1 MNKKDKEI
9 FLDIENHL
17 LNDKKP
23 SLYLEKLL
31 KDGVLDKYPFSVIGD
46 LKTVEQNPKY
56 HPEGNVFNHT
66 MMVVDEGAQN
76 REKSHNKRAFMWT
89 LLLHDIG
96 KKPTTKMRKGKLT
109 SYNHDTVGKEMAR
122 KFLEYFNE
130 DEGFIEEVT
139 GLVKWHMQ
147 SLFVAKNSRFKNVG
161 EMLNDVDKNEIVLV
175 AMADRLG
182 RGRQSKIER
191 EETMNDIRKFEK
203 VINDAYINN

>member
-1 MNKKDKEI
+1 MNGSNKRI

-23 SLYLEKLL
+23 SLYLRELL
-31 KDGVLDKYPFSVIGD
+31 KTGVLKKYPFSVIGD
-46 LKTVEQNPKY
+46 LTTVEQNLKY

-76 REKSHNKRAFMWT
+76 RDKSKNKRAFMWT

-96 KKPTTKMRKGKLT
+96 KKPTTRMRKGRLT
-109 SYNHDTVGKEMAR
+109 SYNHDMVGKNMAQ
-122 KFLEYFNE
+122 KFLEYFHE
-130 DEGFIEEVT
+130 DEKFITEVT
-139 GLVKWHMQ
+139 GLIRWHMQ
-147 SLFVAKNSRFKNVG
+147 SLFVAKDSNFKNIG

-182 RGRQSKIER
+182 RGTKSKSER
-191 EETMNDIRKFEK
+191 EQTMKDIRKFEK
-203 VINDAYINN
+203 AVYNA

>member
-1 MNKKDKEI
+1 MNENDKKI
-9 FLDIENHL
+9 FVDIENHL

-31 KDGVLDKYPFSVIGD
+31 KEGVLKKYPFSVIGD
-46 LKTVEQNPKY
+46 LRTVEQNPKY

-66 MMVVDEGAQN
+66 MMVVDEGAEN
-76 REKSHNKRAFMWT
+76 RDKSHNKRAYMWG

-96 KKPTTKMRKGKLT
+96 KKPTTKMRKGRLT

-130 DEGFIEEVT
+130 DEKFIEEVT
-139 GLVKWHMQ
+139 GLVRWHMQ
-147 SLFVAKNSRFKNVG
+147 SLFVAKNSSFKNID

-182 RGRQSKIER
+182 RGRESESEKEQ
-191 EETMNDIRKFEK
+191 TMKDIRKFEK
-203 VINDAYINN
+203 AIRDA

>member
-1 MNKKDKEI
+1 MNKKDKDI

-31 KDGVLDKYPFSVIGD
+31 EEGVLDKYPFSVIGD

-66 MMVVDEGAQN
+66 MMVVDEGAQS

-109 SYNHDTVGKEMAR
+109 SYNHDAVGKDMAR

-130 DEGFIEEVT
+130 DERFIEEVT

-182 RGRQSKIER
+182 RGRQSKLER
-191 EETMNDIRKFEK
+191 EETMNDIRKFKK
-203 VINDAYINN
+203 VINDAEE

>member
-1 MNKKDKEI
+1 MNENDKKI
-9 FLDIENHL
+9 FVDIENHL

-31 KDGVLDKYPFSVIGD
+31 KEGVLKKYPFSVIGD

-66 MMVVDEGAQN
+66 MMVVDEGAEN
-76 REKSHNKRAFMWT
+76 RDKSHNKRAYMWG

-96 KKPTTKMRKGKLT
+96 KKPTTKMRKGRLT

-130 DEGFIEEVT
+130 DEEFIEDVT
-139 GLVKWHMQ
+139 GLVRWHMQ
-147 SLFVAKNSRFKNVG
+147 SLFVAKNSKFKNIDG
-161 EMLNDVDKNEIVLV
+161 MLNDVDKNEIVLV

-182 RGRQSKIER
+182 RGTESKSEK
-191 EETMNDIRKFEK
+191 EETMKDIKKFEK
-203 VINDAYINN
+203 AIHDA

>member
-1 MNKKDKEI
+1 MSGSNKKI

-23 SLYLEKLL
+23 SLYLRELL
-31 KDGVLDKYPFSVIGD
+31 KTGVLKKYPFSVIGD
-46 LKTVEQNPKY
+46 LTTVEQNLKY

-76 REKSHNKRAFMWT
+76 RDKSKNKRAFMWT

-96 KKPTTKMRKGKLT
+96 KKPTTRMRKGRLT
-109 SYNHDTVGKEMAR
+109 SYNHDMVGKNMAQ
-122 KFLEYFNE
+122 KFLEYFHE
-130 DEGFIEEVT
+130 DEKFITEVT
-139 GLVKWHMQ
+139 GLIRWHMQ
-147 SLFVAKNSRFKNVG
+147 SLFVAKDSNFKNIG

-182 RGRQSKIER
+182 RGTKSKSER
-191 EETMNDIRKFEK
+191 EQTMKDIRKFEK
-203 VINDAYINN
+203 AVYNA